1 MSEMTIREARVRLFR
16 VPPATALEDA
26 THVVTHVELIT
37 VTLRTDA
44 HEATG
49 LSYTAGVGGSAA
61 AAMLRDDCLPH
72 LVGRDGGDAQALWAA
87 MRGHLY
93 RTGFGATT
101 TLALAAMDT
110 ALWELRAQAEGLPL
124 WRLAGAGTPG
134 IRAYASLIDLSPP
147 DSLAER
153 LTQLR
158 EQGYRW
164 FKIKVGLPDI
174 ADDLARLTAA
184 REAIG
189 PDDRLS
195 IDANMGF
202 DLEEAV
208 RRAKAFDRFGLEWLE
223 EPLPAEDIAGHA
235 ALRKRCGIPVAVGES
250 LYTPEEV
257 ARYLE
262 AGAVDIVQADIARI
276 GGITPWRAVAS
287 MAEAAGRPVAPH
299 YMAEWAVHLLP
310 AVPNAL
316 VLENVLGA
324 GLAELG
330 IANPP
335 LHVEKGRA
343 LPPEGAGHG
352 LRFRLDG
359 NPHEVPLGPPLF
371 TPQRSRK

>member
-1 MSEMTIREARVRLFR
+1 MSEITIRDARVRLFR
-16 VPPATALEDA
+16 VPPVTRLEDA
-26 THVVTHVELIT
+26 THVVSHVELIT

-49 LSYTAGVGGSAA
+49 LSYTAGVGGSAVA
-61 AAMLRDDCLPH
+61 ALLRDDCLPH
-72 LVGRDGGDAQALWAA
+72 LVGRDGGDAAALWDW
-87 MRGHLY
+87 MHGHLY

-110 ALWELRAQAEGLPL
+110 ALWELRAQADGLPL
-124 WRLAGAGTPG
+124 WRLAGAEAPG
-134 IRAYASLIDLSPP
+134 IRAYASLIDLAPP
-147 DSLAER
+147 DALAER

-158 EQGYRW
+158 AEGYRW

-174 ADDLARLTAA
+174 ADDLARLSAA

-195 IDANMGF
+195 VDANMGF

-208 RRAKAFDRFGLEWLE
+208 RRARAFDRFGLEWLE

-235 ALRKRCGIPVAVGES
+235 ALRRRCGIPVAVGES
-250 LYTPEEV
+250 LYTPEDI
-257 ARYLE
+257 AHYLQ

-276 GGITPWRAVAS
+276 GGINPWLATARL
-287 MAEAAGRPVAPH
+287 AEAAGRPVAPH

-330 IANPP
+330 VASPP
-335 LHVEKGRA
+335 LRIEKGRA
-343 LPPEGAGHG
+343 LPPEDAGHG
-352 LRFRLDG
+352 LQFHLDDS
-359 NPHEVPLGPPLF
+359 PHEVPLGPPLF